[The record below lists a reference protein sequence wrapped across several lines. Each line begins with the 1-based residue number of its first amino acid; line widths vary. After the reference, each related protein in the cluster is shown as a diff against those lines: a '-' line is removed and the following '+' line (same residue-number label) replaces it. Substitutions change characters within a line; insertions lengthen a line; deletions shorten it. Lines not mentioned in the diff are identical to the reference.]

1 MFDGVYTGLLAVL
14 AWDSVIMMIVGVI
27 IGMILGAIP
36 GISGTLG
43 VALAIPFT
51 YGMSPLAA
59 LGLLAGIHNGA
70 SQGGAIPA
78 ILLRIPGTPGSICTS
93 WDGYPLAQQGHAG
106 AAIQLSAISSSVG
119 GVLSAVSLILLA
131 PPLARAALAFGPPEI
146 FWVNVFGL
154 AAIAALLGD
163 DLIKGII
170 AACFGLLIG
179 TVGID
184 NVTGHERY
192 TFESMALTGGL
203 QELAIMVGM
212 FCFPPAWE
220 LAQRLYRQHDIAAPM
235 AIAPTKGVWR
245 VSQVWW
251 VWLKSSVIGI
261 IIGIL
266 PGSAISAFVAY
277 NEAKRG
283 SRTPEKFGHG
293 SVEGLAAAESV
304 NNADNAAAMIPTLTL
319 GIPGSNV
326 AALMLGAL
334 LVHGFQP
341 GPQLFRDAPHIV
353 YGYAWAMFITAL
365 LLIPTGGIVASRIF
379 AQILRV
385 PAVMLLPMIVIVAV
399 TGVFASENSIFN
411 VYVTLLFGFVGLA
424 MMWLDFPIAPVI
436 IGVVLG
442 TKAEFNLRVA
452 MLMSDGEWSILYR
465 GPICIVLIGL
475 TLLLL
480 AYPFARQIKALF
492 RLQAA

>member
-1 MFDGVYTGLLAVL
+1 MFDGVFAGLMAVF
-14 AWDSVIMMIVGVI
+14 AWDAVIMMVVGVV
-27 IGMILGAIP
+27 IGMVLGAVP

-43 VALAIPFT
+43 IALAIPFT
-51 YGMSPLAA
+51 YGMSPIAA

-78 ILLRIPGTPGSICTS
+78 ILLRIPGTPGAICTT

-106 AAIQLSAISSSVG
+106 AAIQLSAVSSAVG
-119 GVLSAVSLILLA
+119 GMLSALSLILLA
-131 PPLARAALAFGPPEI
+131 PPLARAALAFGPPEV

-163 DLIKGII
+163 DLIKGVI

-179 TVGID
+179 TIGID

-192 TFESMALTGGL
+192 TFDTLALTGGL

-220 LAQRLYRQHDIAAPM
+220 LAQRAYRRGEAMGQIPIASS
-235 AIAPTKGVWR
+235 KGIWR
-245 VSQVWW
+245 FGQVWW
-251 VWLKSSVIGI
+251 VWLKSSAIGI
-261 IIGIL
+261 VIGIL

-277 NEAKRG
+277 NEAKR
-283 SRTPEKFGHG
+283 SSKTPEMFGKG

-334 LVHGFQP
+334 LIHGFQP

-353 YGYAWAMFITAL
+353 YGYSWAMFITAL
-365 LLIPTGGIVASRIF
+365 LLIPTGGVVASRVF
-379 AQILRV
+379 AQLLKI
-385 PAVMLLPMIVIVAV
+385 PPVMLLPMIVIVAT
-399 TGVFASENSIFN
+399 TGIFASENSMFN
-411 VYVTLLFGFVGLA
+411 VYVAMLFGFVGLA
-424 MMWLDFPIAPVI
+424 MAVFDFPIAPVI

-452 MLMSDGEWSILYR
+452 MLMSDGDWSILWR
-465 GPICIVLIGL
+465 GPICLVLIGL
-475 TLLLL
+475 SLLLL
-480 AYPFARQIKALF
+480 IYPFMRQLRALL
-492 RLQAA
+492 RLRTA